1 MNSYMYAFPHFLMY
15 IDVLWLLHILMWL
28 FDFSCFVYGFL
39 QMTCRLGH
47 CLADPCTIDI
57 VNRI

>member
-1 MNSYMYAFPHFLMY
+1 MNSYMYTFPHFLMY

-39 QMTCRLGH
+39 QMTV
-47 CLADPCTIDI
+47 D
-57 VNRI
+57 